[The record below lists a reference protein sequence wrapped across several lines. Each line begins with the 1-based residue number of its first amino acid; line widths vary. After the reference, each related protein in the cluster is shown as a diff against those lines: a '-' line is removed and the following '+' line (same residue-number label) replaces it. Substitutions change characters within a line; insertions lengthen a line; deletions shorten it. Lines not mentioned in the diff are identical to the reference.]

1 MKSAITELTGYEVCL
16 PNKPA
21 VSLLPYRSRRHF
33 NYCVR
38 YTTVRSAV
46 AAKLRNLALCAIPM
60 HLEKLSLTNFKNYED
75 GRYTFGRQVNVI
87 VGPNGSGKTNLL
99 DAVYFLALSKSAFQ
113 SQDALSIL
121 HDADYFI
128 LDGIFEEHNDRL
140 VQITISLQRG
150 QRKVLMA
157 DKKPY
162 ERISEHIGRFPVVL
176 IAPNDTD
183 LVREHS
189 EDRRHFF
196 DGVLSQLDSD
206 YLRDYLMYQQVLKQ
220 RNSLLKLFAER
231 NQVDNDLLDTYDE
244 PLLSLGQKI
253 HNRRQQFVEDF
264 LPSFQK
270 HYAYLSDDREMVSI
284 VYESEMSDPQFADDF
299 RHFRRRDTVLQRT
312 TMGIHKDDYGFMIG
326 DRVGESVPLKKFGS
340 QGQQKTFVI
349 ALKLAQFDRLEVRK
363 GMKPI
368 LLLDDIFDKLDDRRI
383 GKLIQQMDDGAFGQ
397 LFITDAR
404 PERTRELLSR
414 VQADI
419 RFFEIG

>member
-1 MKSAITELTGYEVCL
+1 
-16 PNKPA
+16 
-21 VSLLPYRSRRHF
+21 
-33 NYCVR
+33 
-38 YTTVRSAV
+38 
-46 AAKLRNLALCAIPM
+46 M

-128 LDGIFEEHNDRL
+128 LDGVFEEHNRS
-140 VQITISLQRG
+140 VQITISIQRG

-176 IAPNDTD
+176 VAPNDTD

-196 DGVLSQLDSD
+196 DGVLSQLDAD
-206 YLRDYLMYQQVLKQ
+206 YLRNYLMYQQILKQ

-231 NQVDNDLLDTYDE
+231 NQVDNDLLDTYDV
-244 PLLSLGQKI
+244 PLLDLGQKI
-253 HNRRQQFVEDF
+253 HDRRKLFVEEF
-264 LPSFQK
+264 LPAFRA
-270 HYAYLSDDREMVSI
+270 HYAYLSEARETVNI
-284 VYESEMSDPQFADDF
+284 VYESEVSDSNFAEEF

-326 DRVGESVPLKKFGS
+326 DVALKKFGS

-349 ALKLAQFDRLEVRK
+349 ALKLAQFDQLQAEKEV
-363 GMKPI
+363 KPI

-383 GKLIQQMDDGAFGQ
+383 GKLIQLMDEGTFGQ
-397 LFITDAR
+397 LFISDAR
-404 PERTRELLSR
+404 PERTRELLAN
-414 VQADI
+414 VQTDV
-419 RFFEIG
+419 RFFEIGG

>member
-1 MKSAITELTGYEVCL
+1 
-16 PNKPA
+16 
-21 VSLLPYRSRRHF
+21 
-33 NYCVR
+33 
-38 YTTVRSAV
+38 
-46 AAKLRNLALCAIPM
+46 M

-75 GRYTFGRQVNVI
+75 GRYAFGRQVNVI

-99 DAVYFLALSKSAFQ
+99 DAVYFLSLTKSAFQ

-128 LDGIFEEHNDRL
+128 IDGLFETSAAHHT
-140 VQITISLQRG
+140 QITISLQRG

-162 ERISEHIGRFPVVL
+162 ERVSEHIGRFPVVM

-196 DGVLSQLDSD
+196 DGVLSQLDAD

-244 PLLSLGQKI
+244 PLLAIGQRI
-253 HNRRQQFVEDF
+253 HDRRQRFVTEF
-264 LPSFQK
+264 LPSFRA
-270 HYAYLSDDREMVSI
+270 HYAYLSDEREAVNI
-284 VYESEMSDPQFADDF
+284 VYESEVSTPNFVDEF

-312 TMGIHKDDYGFMIG
+312 TMGVHKDDYNFLIG
-326 DRVGESVPLKKFGS
+326 DRETVPLKKFGS

-349 ALKLAQFDRLEVRK
+349 ALKLAQFDQLEAAK
-363 GMKPI
+363 GIKPI

-383 GKLIQQMDDGAFGQ
+383 GKLIQRMDEGAFGQ
-397 LFITDAR
+397 LFVTDAR
-404 PERTRELLSR
+404 PERTRELLNAVKAD
-414 VQADI
+414 VQ
-419 RFFEIG
+419 FFEIGG

>member
-1 MKSAITELTGYEVCL
+1 MY
-16 PNKPA
+16 
-21 VSLLPYRSRRHF
+21 
-33 NYCVR
+33 
-38 YTTVRSAV
+38 
-46 AAKLRNLALCAIPM
+46 
-60 HLEKLSLTNFKNYED
+60 LEKLSLTNFKNYED
-75 GRYTFGRQVNVI
+75 GRYVFGQQINVI

-113 SQDALSIL
+113 SQDSLSIL

-128 LDGIFEEHNDRL
+128 IDGVFEEREGHT

-196 DGVLSQLDSD
+196 DGVLSQLDPD
-206 YLRDYLMYQQVLKQ
+206 YLRNYLMYQQVLKQ

-244 PLLSLGQKI
+244 PLLDLGQKI
-253 HNRRQQFVEDF
+253 HDRRKQFVEEF
-264 LPSFQK
+264 LPSFQT
-270 HYAYLSDDREMVSI
+270 HYAYLSDQREEVSI
-284 VYESEMSDPQFADDF
+284 IYESEVSNLDFTGEF

-312 TMGIHKDDYGFMIG
+312 TMGVHKDDYGFLIG
-326 DRVGESVPLKKFGS
+326 NGDSPSVPLKKFGS

-349 ALKLAQFDRLEVRK
+349 ALKLAQFDALEAEKQV
-363 GMKPI
+363 KPI
-368 LLLDDIFDKLDDRRI
+368 LLLDDIFDKLDDQRI
-383 GKLIQQMDDGAFGQ
+383 HKLIRQMDEGAFGQ

-404 PERTRELLSR
+404 PERTQELLR
-414 VQADI
+414 ILKADV
-419 RFFEIG
+419 RFFQIGAV

>member
-1 MKSAITELTGYEVCL
+1 
-16 PNKPA
+16 
-21 VSLLPYRSRRHF
+21 
-33 NYCVR
+33 
-38 YTTVRSAV
+38 
-46 AAKLRNLALCAIPM
+46 M

-75 GRYTFGRQVNVI
+75 GRYTFGWQVNVI

-99 DAVYFLALSKSAFQ
+99 DAIYFLALSKSAFQ

-128 LDGIFEEHNDRL
+128 IDGVFEEHDDRA
-140 VQITISLQRG
+140 VQVTISLQRG

-162 ERISEHIGRFPVVL
+162 ERLSEHIGRFPVVL

-189 EDRRHFF
+189 EERRHFF

-206 YLRDYLMYQQVLKQ
+206 YLRNYLMYQQVLKQ
-220 RNSLLKLFAER
+220 RNSLLKLFADR
-231 NQVDNDLLDTYDE
+231 SQVDNDLLDTYDG
-244 PLLSLGQKI
+244 PLLELGQKI
-253 HNRRQQFVEDF
+253 HDRRKQFIDEF
-264 LPSFQK
+264 LPDFRA
-270 HYAYLSDDREMVSI
+270 HYAYLSGARETVSI
-284 VYESEMSDPQFADDF
+284 VYESEVSNPDFAGEF

-312 TMGIHKDDYGFMIG
+312 TMGVHKDDYNFMISG
-326 DRVGESVPLKKFGS
+326 GGTALTQSDDEQAGESVPLKKFGS

-349 ALKLAQFDRLEVRK
+349 ALKLAQFDQLEAKK
-363 GMKPI
+363 GVKPI

-383 GKLIQQMDDGAFGQ
+383 GKLIQQMDEGAFGQ

-404 PERTRELLSR
+404 PERTRELLKN
-414 VQADI
+414 VQADV
-419 RFFEIG
+419 RFFEIGD

>member
-1 MKSAITELTGYEVCL
+1 
-16 PNKPA
+16 
-21 VSLLPYRSRRHF
+21 
-33 NYCVR
+33 
-38 YTTVRSAV
+38 
-46 AAKLRNLALCAIPM
+46 M

-75 GRYTFGRQVNVI
+75 GRYTFGQQVNVI

-99 DAVYFLALSKSAFQ
+99 DAIYFLSLSKSAFQ
-113 SQDALSIL
+113 NQDALSIL

-128 LDGIFEEHNDRL
+128 LDGIFAEHERL

-176 IAPNDTD
+176 MAPNDTD

-196 DGVLSQLDSD
+196 DGVFSQLDPD
-206 YLRDYLMYQQVLKQ
+206 YLRDYMAYQQVLKQ

-231 NQVDNDLLDTYDE
+231 SQVDNDMLDTYDE
-244 PLLSLGQKI
+244 PLLDLGQKI
-253 HNRRQQFVEDF
+253 YNRRRQFIDEF
-264 LPSFQK
+264 LPGFRE
-270 HYAYLSDDREMVSI
+270 HYAYLSDGREDVNI
-284 VYESEMSDPQFADDF
+284 VYESEVGNPSFADEF

-312 TMGIHKDDYGFMIG
+312 TMGIHKDDFLFLIG
-326 DRVGESVPLKKFGS
+326 DSSGQTLPLKKFGS

-349 ALKLAQFDRLEVRK
+349 ALKLAQFDQLQAGK
-363 GMKPI
+363 GVKPI

-383 GKLIQQMDDGAFGQ
+383 GKLIQRMDEGAFGQ

-404 PERTRELLSR
+404 PERTRELLNS
-414 VQADI
+414 VQADV
-419 RFFEIG
+419 RFFEIEHN

>member
-1 MKSAITELTGYEVCL
+1 
-16 PNKPA
+16 
-21 VSLLPYRSRRHF
+21 
-33 NYCVR
+33 
-38 YTTVRSAV
+38 
-46 AAKLRNLALCAIPM
+46 M

-75 GRYTFGRQVNVI
+75 GRYAFGRQVNVI

-128 LDGIFEEHNDRL
+128 IDGIFEELERT

-176 IAPNDTD
+176 VAPNDTD

-196 DGVLSQLDSD
+196 DGVLSQLDAE
-206 YLRDYLMYQQVLKQ
+206 YLRNYLTYQQVLKQ

-244 PLLSLGQKI
+244 PLLDLGQKI
-253 HNRRQQFVEDF
+253 HDRRQQFVEEF
-264 LPSFQK
+264 LPSFQA
-270 HYAYLSDDREMVSI
+270 HYAYLSDDREVVSI
-284 VYESEMSDPQFADDF
+284 VYESEVSNPDFAEEF

-312 TMGIHKDDYGFMIG
+312 TMGVHKDDYAFMIG
-326 DRVGESVPLKKFGS
+326 DRSGEPVALKKFGS

-349 ALKLAQFDRLEVRK
+349 ALKLAQFDQLQAEK
-363 GMKPI
+363 GVKPI

-383 GKLIQQMDDGAFGQ
+383 GKLIKQMDEGAFGQ

-404 PERTRELLSR
+404 PERTRELLTN
-414 VQADI
+414 VKADV
-419 RFFEIG
+419 RFFQIGE

>member
-1 MKSAITELTGYEVCL
+1 
-16 PNKPA
+16 
-21 VSLLPYRSRRHF
+21 
-33 NYCVR
+33 
-38 YTTVRSAV
+38 
-46 AAKLRNLALCAIPM
+46 M

-75 GRYTFGRQVNVI
+75 VRFAFGRQVNVI

-128 LDGIFEEHNDRL
+128 IDGIFAEENRN

-162 ERISEHIGRFPVVL
+162 ERISEHIGRFPVVMV
-176 IAPNDTD
+176 APNDTD
-183 LVREHS
+183 LVRDHS
-189 EDRRHFF
+189 EDRRQFF
-196 DGVLSQLDSD
+196 DGVLSQLDAD
-206 YLRDYLMYQQVLKQ
+206 YLRNYLMYQQVLKQ

-244 PLLSLGQKI
+244 PLLELGQKI
-253 HNRRQQFVEDF
+253 HDRRQQFVEDF
-264 LPSFQK
+264 LPGFRR
-270 HYAYLSDDREMVSI
+270 HYAYLSEDREAVTI
-284 VYESEMSDPQFADDF
+284 VYESEVGNPNFADEF

-312 TMGIHKDDYGFMIG
+312 TMGIHKDDYGFMIAG
-326 DRVGESVPLKKFGS
+326 HAGESVPLKKFGS

-349 ALKLAQFDRLEVRK
+349 ALKLAQFEQLQAEK
-363 GMKPI
+363 GIKPI

-383 GKLIQQMDDGAFGQ
+383 GKLIQLMDEGAFGQ

-404 PERTRELLSR
+404 PERTKELLNN
-414 VQADI
+414 VQADV
-419 RFFEIG
+419 RFFQTGE

>member
-1 MKSAITELTGYEVCL
+1 
-16 PNKPA
+16 
-21 VSLLPYRSRRHF
+21 
-33 NYCVR
+33 
-38 YTTVRSAV
+38 
-46 AAKLRNLALCAIPM
+46 M

-75 GRYTFGRQVNVI
+75 GRYAFGRQVNVI

-99 DAVYFLALSKSAFQ
+99 DAIYFLALSKSAFQ

-128 LDGIFEEHNDRL
+128 IDGVFEEHNDRA

-150 QRKVLMA
+150 QRKVLLA

-162 ERISEHIGRFPVVL
+162 ERVSEHIGRFPVVL
-176 IAPNDTD
+176 VAPNDTD

-196 DGVLSQLDSD
+196 DGVLSQLDPD
-206 YLRDYLMYQQVLKQ
+206 YLRNYLMYQQVLKQ

-244 PLLSLGQKI
+244 PLLELGQKI
-253 HNRRQQFVEDF
+253 HDRRRQFIDDYLPDF
-264 LPSFQK
+264 RA
-270 HYAYLSDDREMVSI
+270 HYAYLSGERETVSI
-284 VYESEMSDPQFADDF
+284 SYESEVSNPDFASEF

-312 TMGIHKDDYGFMIG
+312 TMGVHKDDYNFLIAAPSATPPQS
-326 DRVGESVPLKKFGS
+326 DELPADEWVPLKKFGS

-349 ALKLAQFDRLEVRK
+349 ALKLAQFDQLEAGK
-363 GMKPI
+363 GIKPI

-383 GKLIQQMDDGAFGQ
+383 GKLIQRMDESVDSAVSPERHRFGQ
-397 LFITDAR
+397 VFITDAR
-404 PERTRELLSR
+404 PERTRELLKH
-414 VQADI
+414 VQADV
-419 RFFEIG
+419 RFFEIGE

>member
-1 MKSAITELTGYEVCL
+1 MT
-16 PNKPA
+16 
-21 VSLLPYRSRRHF
+21 
-33 NYCVR
+33 
-38 YTTVRSAV
+38 
-46 AAKLRNLALCAIPM
+46 AAKLRIIALCAIPM
-60 HLEKLSLTNFKNYED
+60 YLEKLSLTNFKNYED
-75 GRYTFGRQVNVI
+75 GRYTFGQQVNVI

-99 DAVYFLALSKSAFQ
+99 DAIYFLALSKSAFQ

-128 LDGIFEEHNDRL
+128 IDGIFEEHDDRK

-176 IAPNDTD
+176 VAPNDTD

-196 DGVLSQLDSD
+196 DGVLSQLDAE
-206 YLRDYLMYQQVLKQ
+206 YLRNYLMYQQILKQ

-231 NQVDNDLLDTYDE
+231 SQVDNDLLDTYDE
-244 PLLSLGQKI
+244 PLLDLGKKI
-253 HNRRQQFVEDF
+253 HDRRRRFVEEF
-264 LPSFQK
+264 LPSFRA
-270 HYAYLSDDREMVSI
+270 HYAYLSDEREEVTI
-284 VYESEMSDPQFADDF
+284 VYESEVSNPAFADEF

-312 TMGIHKDDYGFMIG
+312 TMGIHKDDYSFMIDSG
-326 DRVGESVPLKKFGS
+326 NGQPVLLKKFGS

-349 ALKLAQFDRLEVRK
+349 ALKLAQFDALQAEKVI
-363 GMKPI
+363 KPL

-383 GKLIQQMDDGAFGQ
+383 GKLIQRMDEGAFGQ

-404 PERTRELLSR
+404 PERTRELLNK
-414 VQADI
+414 VEADVL
-419 RFFEIG
+419 FFEIGG

>member
-1 MKSAITELTGYEVCL
+1 
-16 PNKPA
+16 
-21 VSLLPYRSRRHF
+21 
-33 NYCVR
+33 
-38 YTTVRSAV
+38 
-46 AAKLRNLALCAIPM
+46 M

-75 GRYTFGRQVNVI
+75 GRYAFGRQVNVI

-128 LDGIFEEHNDRL
+128 IDGIFEEHERT

-176 IAPNDTD
+176 VAPNDTD

-196 DGVLSQLDSD
+196 DGVLSQLDAE
-206 YLRDYLMYQQVLKQ
+206 YLRNYLTYQQVLKQ

-244 PLLSLGQKI
+244 PLLDLGQKI
-253 HNRRQQFVEDF
+253 HDRRRQFVEEF
-264 LPSFQK
+264 LPSFQA
-270 HYAYLSDDREMVSI
+270 HYAYLSDEREVVSI
-284 VYESEMSDPQFADDF
+284 VYESEVSNPDFADEF

-312 TMGIHKDDYGFMIG
+312 TMGVHKDDYAFMIG
-326 DRVGESVPLKKFGS
+326 DRSGEPVALKKFGS

-349 ALKLAQFDRLEVRK
+349 ALKLAQFDQLQAEK
-363 GMKPI
+363 GVKPI

-383 GKLIQQMDDGAFGQ
+383 GKLIQQMDEGAFGQ

-404 PERTRELLSR
+404 PERTRELLTN
-414 VQADI
+414 VKADV
-419 RFFEIG
+419 RFFQIGE

>member
-1 MKSAITELTGYEVCL
+1 M
-16 PNKPA
+16 
-21 VSLLPYRSRRHF
+21 F
-33 NYCVR
+33 
-38 YTTVRSAV
+38 
-46 AAKLRNLALCAIPM
+46 
-60 HLEKLSLTNFKNYED
+60 LEKLSLTNFKNYED
-75 GRYTFGRQVNVI
+75 GRYVFGQQINVI

-121 HDADYFI
+121 HEADYFI
-128 LDGIFEEHNDRL
+128 IDGIFEERKGHT

-196 DGVLSQLDSD
+196 DGVLSQLDPD
-206 YLRDYLMYQQVLKQ
+206 YLRNYLVYQQVLKQ

-244 PLLSLGQKI
+244 PLLDLGQKI
-253 HNRRQQFVEDF
+253 HDRRKQFVDEF
-264 LPSFQK
+264 LPGFRA
-270 HYAYLSDDREMVSI
+270 HYTYLSGQREEVNI
-284 VYESEMSDPQFADDF
+284 VYESEVSNPEFADEF

-312 TMGIHKDDYGFMIG
+312 TMGIHKDDYSFLIDNG
-326 DRVGESVPLKKFGS
+326 DGQSMPLKKFGS

-349 ALKLAQFDRLEVRK
+349 ALKLAQFDSLEAEK
-363 GMKPI
+363 GVKPI
-368 LLLDDIFDKLDDRRI
+368 LLLDDIFDKLDDQRI
-383 GKLIQQMDDGAFGQ
+383 SKLIRQMDEGAFGQ

-404 PERTRELLSR
+404 PERTRELLR
-414 VQADI
+414 AVKANV
-419 RFFEIG
+419 RFFEINTVHP

>member
-1 MKSAITELTGYEVCL
+1 
-16 PNKPA
+16 
-21 VSLLPYRSRRHF
+21 
-33 NYCVR
+33 
-38 YTTVRSAV
+38 
-46 AAKLRNLALCAIPM
+46 M

-75 GRYTFGRQVNVI
+75 ARYVFGQQVNVI

-99 DAVYFLALSKSAFQ
+99 DAVYFLSLSKSAFQ
-113 SQDALSIL
+113 TQDALSIL

-128 LDGIFEEHNDRL
+128 IDGVFEEHDDRK

-176 IAPNDTD
+176 VAPNDTD

-196 DGVLSQLDSD
+196 DGVLSQLDPN

-231 NQVDNDLLDTYDE
+231 SQVDNDLLDTYDE
-244 PLLSLGQKI
+244 PLLDLGQKI
-253 HNRRQQFVEDF
+253 YNRRQQFIEEF
-264 LPSFQK
+264 LPSFRI
-270 HYAYLSDDREMVSI
+270 HYAYLSDEREEVNI
-284 VYESEMSDPQFADDF
+284 VYESEVSNPAFADEF

-312 TMGIHKDDYGFMIG
+312 TMGIHKDDYSFLIG
-326 DRVGESVPLKKFGS
+326 GRTDQPAVPLKKFGS

-349 ALKLAQFDRLEVRK
+349 ALKLAQFDQLKTEK
-363 GMKPI
+363 GIKPI

-383 GKLIQQMDDGAFGQ
+383 GKLIQQMDEGVFGQ
-397 LFITDAR
+397 LFISDAR
-404 PERTRELLSR
+404 PERTRELLTN
-414 VQADI
+414 VKADV
-419 RFFEIG
+419 RFFEIGS